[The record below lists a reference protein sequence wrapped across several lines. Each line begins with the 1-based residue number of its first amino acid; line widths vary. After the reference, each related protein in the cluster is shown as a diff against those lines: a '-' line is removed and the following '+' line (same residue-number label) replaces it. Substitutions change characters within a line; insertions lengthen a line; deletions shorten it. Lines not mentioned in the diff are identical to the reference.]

1 MKIAALIARIL
12 LALMFLIFGFNGFLH
27 FIPSPP
33 PPPGLAAQFAG
44 ALYMSHYLVA
54 VFLVQIVGGALLL
67 VRRYVPLA
75 LILLGPIVVNIL
87 LFHLLLSPAGAA
99 PGVLAAVLWIVVFV
113 SVWDA
118 FSAILTPQKQSLT
131 L

>member
-99 PGVLAAVLWIVVFV
+99 PGVLAAVFWIVVFV
-113 SVWDA
+113 SVRDA

-131 L
+131 S

>member
-27 FIPSPP
+27 FIPMKQSSPA
-33 PPPGLAAQFAG
+33 LAEQFLG
-44 ALYMSHYLVA
+44 ALYLSHYLVA
-54 VFLVQIVGGALLL
+54 IFLLQIVGGALLL

-75 LILLGPIVVNIL
+75 LILLGPIVINIL

-99 PGVLAAVLWIVVFV
+99 PGVLAAVFWIVVFV
-113 SVWDA
+113 SVRDA
-118 FSAILTPQKQSLT
+118 FSGILAPPRQSLT
-131 L
+131 S